1 MERIFFLGEK
11 GCWYFIFLFFDD
23 FLFIFVL
30 YNMYFISENY
40 ININLIFNRYR
51 YIYKLK
57 IIFIKKK
64 YIYRI
69 Y

>member
-11 GCWYFIFLFFDD
+11 GCWYFIFLFD

>member
-11 GCWYFIFLFFDD
+11 GCWYFIFLFD

-51 YIYKLK
+51 YIY
-57 IIFIKKK
+57 
-64 YIYRI
+64 RI
-69 Y
+69 N

>member
-1 MERIFFLGEK
+1 MERIFFWGEK
-11 GCWYFIFLFFDD
+11 GCWYFDFLFFDD

-51 YIYKLK
+51 YIY
-57 IIFIKKK
+57 
-64 YIYRI
+64 RI
-69 Y
+69 N